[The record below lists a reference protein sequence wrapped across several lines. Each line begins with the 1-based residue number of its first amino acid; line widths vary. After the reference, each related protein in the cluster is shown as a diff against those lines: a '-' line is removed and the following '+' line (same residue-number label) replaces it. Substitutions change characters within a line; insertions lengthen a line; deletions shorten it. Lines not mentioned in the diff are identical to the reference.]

1 MKAFTVVTVFAFVFV
16 IGAIGWA
23 TSPIDE
29 VRAAYAACRDFA
41 ARTKMMPYE
50 RPYDGVW
57 RRGTTLERGEFASL
71 WLEGQTVRVAN
82 LQTGGEDNAITVR
95 YCFRRDGTLAFMHT
109 TLGTFYADP
118 GPVRVERRLYFDPRG
133 QKFRETEQVYDA
145 KNKPVQRLYG
155 GFALQFERV
164 FLTSNKMRAFFGR
177 ALKR

>member
-1 MKAFTVVTVFAFVFV
+1 MKILSVVIAFTLWAV
-16 IGAIGWA
+16 GLA

-29 VRAAYAACRDFA
+29 VRAAYAACRDFSS
-41 ARTKMMPYE
+41 RTKMMPLE

-57 RRGTTLERGEFASL
+57 RRGSTLERGEFASL
-71 WLEGQTVRVAN
+71 WLEGKTMRVVTF
-82 LQTGGEDNAITVR
+82 QTGGEDNAITVR

-118 GPVRVERRLYFDPRG
+118 GPVRVERRLYFDTRG
-133 QKFRETEQVYDA
+133 QKFRETEQVYDT

-164 FLTSNKMRAFFGR
+164 FLTSAKMRAFFGNV
-177 ALKR
+177 LKP

>member
-1 MKAFTVVTVFAFVFV
+1 MKAFTVVTGFVLVFV
-16 IGAIGWA
+16 ICAIGWA
-23 TSPIDE
+23 ISPMDE

-41 ARTKMMPYE
+41 PKTKMLSLE

-57 RRGTTLERGEFASL
+57 SFGTTLDRGEFASL

-95 YCFRRDGTLAFMHT
+95 YCFRPNGTLAFMHT

-118 GPVRVERRLYFDPRG
+118 GPVRVERRLYFDGRG
-133 QKFRETEQVYDA
+133 QKFRETEQVYDT
-145 KNKPVQRLYG
+145 KNKLVKRLYG

-177 ALKR
+177 ALER

>member
-1 MKAFTVVTVFAFVFV
+1 MKILAVMVAFTLWTM
-16 IGAIGWA
+16 GSA

-29 VRAAYAACRDFA
+29 VRAAYAACRDFSS
-41 ARTKMMPYE
+41 RTKILSLE

-57 RRGTTLERGEFASL
+57 RRGTTLDRGEFASL
-71 WLEGQTVRVAN
+71 WLEGKTVRVAN

-118 GPVRVERRLYFDPRG
+118 GPVRVERRLYFDQRG
-133 QKFRETEQVYDA
+133 QKFGETEQVYDTN
-145 KNKPVQRLYG
+145 NKLVQRVYG

-164 FLTSNKMRAFFGR
+164 FLTSAKMRAFFGNV
-177 ALKR
+177 LKR